1 MMNSS
6 ASDKV
11 SIMKK
16 NEIIQEVVDAAQ
28 VLEGAA
34 PDDAIGFLADY
45 IERNRSSM
53 DPEDREAFIRVGATL
68 WLLWQT

>member
-1 MMNSS
+1 MMNSY

-11 SIMKK
+11 FFMEK
-16 NEIIQEVVDAAQ
+16 NQIIQEVVDAAQ

-34 PDDAIGFLADY
+34 PDDAIGFLAAY
-45 IERNRSSM
+45 IERNHSSM
-53 DPEDREAFIRVGATL
+53 DPKDREAFIQVGATL